1 MRSVILGTAI
11 VAAAA
16 TGVLGQQGRF
26 RTEVDLV
33 NVAVMVMDRQGN
45 FISDLKPDD
54 FALFEDGLQQHVT
67 HFLRGDTDADA
78 LNLRLGLLL
87 DTSGSMQ
94 EDIALA
100 RTAAIRFL
108 KELPEAHD
116 VTLVDFDT
124 EVRVARYGLAD
135 LPRLIERIR
144 TRKTDGWTALYD
156 AMGIYLDGMHG
167 QDGRKILVV
176 YTDGGDT
183 RSAQT
188 FTDIVDMLKA
198 SDVIVYGIG
207 FLQHQPTSVRN
218 EQKLRLQ
225 QLADVTG
232 GQTFFPTSSKALT
245 QVFDQIVSAGACAVQ
260 PGVRLVQHRAGRH
273 VAAGRSEVDADAPAG
288 PARAGAQGLLRAA
301 QGTATHGVP
310 DPSPIPVAARVVRL
324 GIRAS
329 PWIPDVT
336 WPP

>member
-1 MRSVILGTAI
+1 VRAVILGAAI
-11 VAAAA
+11 VGAAA

-26 RTEVDLV
+26 RAEIDLV

-54 FALFEDGLQQHVT
+54 FALYEDGARQEVT

-78 LNLRLGLLL
+78 LNLRLGLLF

-94 EDIALA
+94 EDISLA

-116 VTLVDFDT
+116 ITLVDFDT

-156 AMGIYLDGMHG
+156 ALGIYLDGV
-167 QDGRKILVV
+167 QELDGRKILVV

-188 FTDIVDMLKA
+188 FSDVFDMLKA

-207 FLQHQPTSVRN
+207 FLQHQPTAVRN

-232 GQTFFPTSSKALT
+232 GQTFFPTSAKAVG
-245 QVFDQIVSAGACAVQ
+245 QVFDQIVAQVRAQYSLGFVSSNAVQ
-260 PGVRLVQHRAGRH
+260 DGTWRKVDVRLTPTHLQALRVRARRGYYAPLKDLPPTAVPTRP
-273 VAAGRSEVDADAPAG
+273 RS
-288 PARAGAQGLLRAA
+288 Q
-301 QGTATHGVP
+301 
-310 DPSPIPVAARVVRL
+310 
-324 GIRAS
+324 
-329 PWIPDVT
+329 
-336 WPP
+336 